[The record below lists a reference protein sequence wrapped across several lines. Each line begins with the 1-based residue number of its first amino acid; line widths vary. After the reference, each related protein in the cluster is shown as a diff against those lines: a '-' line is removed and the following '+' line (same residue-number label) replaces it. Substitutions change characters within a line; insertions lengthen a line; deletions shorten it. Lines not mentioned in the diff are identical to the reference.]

1 MSSEGSGAAA
11 AASSSAAGSGE
22 SERRRNVDLVFE
34 GGGVKGI
41 ALVGALEALEQHGFV
56 AQNMAGASA
65 GAIVAVLY
73 AAGYTPGELYEI
85 LKRLEFR
92 DFLDKGWE
100 DRVLGVSYPLS
111 ILKDQGIYEGDVFRE
126 WLADLLAARGKHTFG
141 DLVHPDHSDDPRFR
155 HRAQVVVSDLTARRM
170 LVLPRDSE
178 RFLGVDPDELSIA
191 EAVRMSMSIP
201 IFFEPVAF
209 TVEKDGD
216 DRILGEHVLVDGGM
230 LSNFPVH
237 VFDVDGEPDWPT
249 FGLLLTEPEARAS
262 EGREITG
269 VKPAQGPVAKTLDYA
284 KSVLETLLEAHDRMY
299 LEAAD
304 FARTIPIDSLGVK
317 TTEFDLGDA
326 DKDALYESGRRAA
339 EAFLQGWSFD
349 AYIEH
354 FRVGTVPSRR
364 ENLSRL
370 MAN

>member
-1 MSSEGSGAAA
+1 MSAEVPGGAEGAA
-11 AASSSAAGSGE
+11 STRGPGDSA
-22 SERRRNVDLVFE
+22 RRRNVDLVFE

-41 ALVGALEALEQHGFV
+41 ALVGALEVLEHRGFV

-85 LKRLEFR
+85 LKRLNFR
-92 DFLDKGWE
+92 QFLDKGWE
-100 DRVLGVSYPLS
+100 DRVLGVSHPLS
-111 ILKDQGIYEGDVFRE
+111 ILKDQGIYEGNAFRD
-126 WLADLLAARGKHTFG
+126 WLADLLAAKEKRTFG
-141 DLVHPDHSDDPRFR
+141 DLVHPDHPDDPRFR

-178 RFLGVDPDELSIA
+178 RFLGVEPDELSIA
-191 EAVRMSMSIP
+191 DAVRMSMSIP

-209 TVEKDGD
+209 RVEKEGE
-216 DRILGEHVLVDGGM
+216 DRILGEHVMVDGGM

-249 FGLLLTEPEARAS
+249 FGLLLTEPEARAPA
-262 EGREITG
+262 GREITG
-269 VKPAQGPVAKTLDYA
+269 VQPSQGPMTKTIDYA
-284 KSVLETLLEAHDRMY
+284 KSLLETLLEAHDRMY

-304 FARTIPIDSLGVK
+304 FVRTIAIDSLGVK

-326 DKDALYESGRRAA
+326 DKDALYESGRSAA
-339 EAFLQGWSFD
+339 EDFLEGWSFD

-354 FRVGTVPSRR
+354 FRAGTVASRR
-364 ENLSRL
+364 QNLNRL
-370 MAN
+370 MAS